1 MPRCCPPPRVFHVSR
16 AVGIVGRESVS
27 RSVRKSSTRHV
38 RREIRRGII
47 WRKLPDALCPAP
59 AAPARRMRP
68 AALVATSSGEAVRI
82 PARPGSVYLRMW
94 PSLLLRRLSPTPTST
109 RVVEVR
115 LLSIWTYRPAPSS
128 ASGCVWPE
136 SPRLQVLLELPVVSF
151 EFSAHDDAFRGV
163 VALPLAV
170 VRAVC
175 VRLASPAVPLA
186 ISLIL
191 SSIPPS
197 PVAPTHAGCDQGVP
211 RLLSLLS
218 RSPAALQLVG
228 SSPEQ
233 IFHGTTRTIGKEK
246 NVVTT

>member
-1 MPRCCPPPRVFHVSR
+1 M
-16 AVGIVGRESVS
+16 
-27 RSVRKSSTRHV
+27 
-38 RREIRRGII
+38 
-47 WRKLPDALCPAP
+47 
-59 AAPARRMRP
+59 
-68 AALVATSSGEAVRI
+68 ATSSGEAVRI

-94 PSLLLRRLSPTPTST
+94 PSLLFRRLSPTPTST
-109 RVVEVR
+109 RVVEIR
-115 LLSIWTYRPAPSS
+115 LLSIWTYRPAPTS
-128 ASGCVWPE
+128 ASGCEWPE
-136 SPRLQVLLELPVVSF
+136 SPHLQVLLEIPVVSF

-175 VRLASPAVPLA
+175 VRLASPAVALA
-186 ISLIL
+186 ISLIP

-197 PVAPTHAGCDQGVP
+197 PVALTHAGCDQGVP

-233 IFHGTTRTIGKEK
+233 IFHSATRKIGKEK
-246 NVVTT
+246 HMVTTYFDEGSILRAICLHMDASGL